1 LKREV
6 YFASG
11 LILLLLASFATFLE
25 ANTGFLPSQ
34 YLSRESLKEPESLW
48 LHTSGTKILN
58 EANQDVVFNGVSTM
72 VLFGY
77 EPPTFPSKQYTP
89 SKMHEL
95 RSHGLNLIRLDV
107 GFSSSV
113 YGIPASQQT
122 PASITFNQGFFPSLD
137 LLINECA
144 KVGLW
149 VNICF
154 TLNAQSPMSGWSGIT
169 TKGAGIGFPT
179 WMYDGSWSYF
189 DKTYYANESGL
200 SDATRDFWNI
210 NDPTA
215 ANVRAAYQEWW
226 KDVADHY
233 KNSPNVIFGLWN
245 EPQSSGTDTIW
256 GELTPDGK
264 VIPSQTQGMEMYK
277 KFVEETVDIIR
288 SVAPNNL
295 IFVNNAYFSYWI
307 TNPKIERPNIIV
319 ENHAYRAINP
329 YTDRW
334 GNNPTN
340 DVDYFINLG
349 WRYNQPFIL
358 GEFGGIEEGNLQDKA
373 GTLNNIQ
380 YCNSKG
386 VSWSYLS
393 FRPWGNG
400 WNPSADTW
408 KLLESNLIQGILY
421 YDSKDANNPD

>member
-25 ANTGFLPSQ
+25 ANTVFLPSQ

-215 ANVRAAYQEWW
+215 ANVRAAYQTWW
-226 KDVADHY
+226 KDVAYHY
-233 KNSPNVIFGLWN
+233 RNTPNVIFSLYN
-245 EPQSSGTDTIW
+245 EPQCGGGFATESLWGVNGQPTEAQGAQMYKTFMESTIDVIRSQDNGNHVISASLAFLWYWDYNLKIDRPNVIVEGHSYSVVGTD
-256 GELTPDGK
+256 
-264 VIPSQTQGMEMYK
+264 
-277 KFVEETVDIIR
+277 F
-288 SVAPNNL
+288 
-295 IFVNNAYFSYWI
+295 F
-307 TNPKIERPNIIV
+307 
-319 ENHAYRAINP
+319 
-329 YTDRW
+329 
-334 GNNPTN
+334 
-340 DVDYFINLG
+340 NLG
-349 WRYNQPFIL
+349 WRYNQPFML
-358 GEFGGIEEGNLQDKA
+358 SEFGGIEVGLSSRTTTITQIQTCNQ
-373 GTLNNIQ
+373 NNIAW
-380 YCNSKG
+380 C
-386 VSWSYLS
+386 YL
-393 FRPWGNG
+393 RYDRVA
-400 WNPSADTW
+400 PSTQTW
-408 KLLESNLIQGILY
+408 TDLQNNLKPNLTY
-421 YDSKDANNPD
+421 YH